1 MTVTVHKI
9 SKPKPPTNPL
19 AFDPDTQPGELVM
32 VMAAAGELE
41 RGGVFT
47 LARYAADKILTEQWT
62 GWLNAA
68 YFINVHYLPD
78 GTLAFGRGPAVPKT
92 EPRVYT
98 TEEVCRSPEGYL
110 FENTDPEDPYTH
122 ARVTLNQVII
132 THRDGR
138 DSLLSA
144 YGLCSPT
151 WRRLATEHNVKIEYE
166 EEACETAENFMR
178 GSLKDQKGNN
188 DEQV

>member
-78 GTLAFGRGPAVPKT
+78 GTLAFGRGPAVSKPEK
-92 EPRVYT
+92 VYT
-98 TEEVCRSPEGYL
+98 TDEVRDASAGSL
-110 FENTDPEDPYTH
+110 FENMEPGATFTH
-122 ARVTLNQVII
+122 ARRIVNHVLIR
-132 THRDGR
+132 HFDGEEYV
-138 DSLLSA
+138 LLTG
-144 YGLCSPT
+144 GLPSST
-151 WRRLATEHNVKIEYE
+151 WRRLSTKPSVKIEYE
-166 EEACETAENFMR
+166 EEA
-178 GSLKDQKGNN
+178 
-188 DEQV
+188 

>member
-78 GTLAFGRGPAVPKT
+78 GTLAFGRGPAVPKP
-92 EPRVYT
+92 EPKLYT
-98 TEEVCRSPEGYL
+98 TDEVGKSPQGYL
-110 FENTDPEDPYTH
+110 FESADPEAPYTH
-122 ARVTLNQVII
+122 ARVALNYVFI
-132 THRDGR
+132 THRDGQEN
-138 DSLLSA
+138 LLPA
-144 YGLCSPT
+144 GGLPDRT

-166 EEACETAENFMR
+166 EEA
-178 GSLKDQKGNN
+178 
-188 DEQV
+188 